1 MPEKPATNMP
11 DTAAFTLTPDNPHLT
26 RPPLLHGA
34 PLDRAGLVVYAVHGR
49 GQGPGFMIEQAD
61 RVHLPG
67 VAWVVPGADADTWYP
82 RGFLA
87 PLEENQPRLDQALE
101 TVRTHLADL
110 ERMGWP
116 ARNVVL
122 FGFSQG
128 ACLLSEYLLRDQP
141 VCAGAF
147 LHTGGHLGPEA
158 KPWPAGP
165 ENGLAGTEIVLLCAN
180 EDEFVPLVRAER
192 TAGALASLGAR
203 IELTTYD
210 DPLHHLNEDSVVR
223 LRRMLRTR
231 LLERVDTVAEST
243 HPSESRP
250 AP

>member
-1 MPEKPATNMP
+1 MPETPETE
-11 DTAAFTLTPDNPHLT
+11 TTAFTTAPDNPHLA

-49 GQGPGFMIEQAD
+49 GQGPAFMVEQAD
-61 RVHLPG
+61 RVGLPG
-67 VAWVVPGADADTWYP
+67 VAWVVPGADGDTWYP

-87 PLEENQPRLDQALE
+87 PLEENQPHLDHALE

-110 ERMGWP
+110 ERMGWA
-116 ARNVVL
+116 ARDVVL

-128 ACLLSEYLLRDQP
+128 ACLLSEYLLREQP
-141 VCAGAF
+141 SCAGAF
-147 LHTGGHLGPEA
+147 LHTGGHLGPVA
-158 KPWPAGP
+158 KPWPARP
-165 ENGLAGTEIVLLCAN
+165 ESGLTGTEFVLLCAE

-210 DPLHHLNEDSVVR
+210 DPLHHLNEDSIVR

-231 LLERVDTVAEST
+231 LLERAEEVT
-243 HPSESRP
+243 QGAHPRESRP
-250 AP
+250 SP

>member
-1 MPEKPATNMP
+1 MPETPGTE
-11 DTAAFTLTPDNPHLT
+11 TTAFTTTPDNPHLA
-26 RPPLLHGA
+26 RPPLLYGA

-49 GQGPGFMIEQAD
+49 GQGPGFMVEQAE
-61 RVHLPG
+61 RVNLPG
-67 VAWVVPGADADTWYP
+67 VAWVVPGADSDTWYP

-87 PLEENQPRLDQALE
+87 PLEENQPHLDHALD
-101 TVRTHLADL
+101 TVRAHLADL
-110 ERMGWP
+110 EGMGWA
-116 ARNVVL
+116 ARDVVL

-128 ACLLSEYLLRDQP
+128 ACLLSEYLLREQP
-141 VCAGAF
+141 SCAGAF
-147 LHTGGHLGPEA
+147 LHTGGHLGPVA
-158 KPWPAGP
+158 KPWSARPDS
-165 ENGLAGTEIVLLCAN
+165 GLPGTEIVLLCAQ

-231 LLERVDTVAEST
+231 LLERAEAVAESA